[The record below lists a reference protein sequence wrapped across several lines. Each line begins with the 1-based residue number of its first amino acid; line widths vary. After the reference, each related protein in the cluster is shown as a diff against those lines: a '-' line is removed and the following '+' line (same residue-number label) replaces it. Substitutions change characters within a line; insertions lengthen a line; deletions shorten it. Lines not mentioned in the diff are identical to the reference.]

1 MSVQAECDSDPDSQ
15 IPLLDSIVLKQCG
28 VIFFDLF
35 TRFKNNEMST
45 DDCDS
50 SVSTTSY
57 SIGHTYMDLH
67 MGRTFDRLYDMMSH
81 YLENV
86 DISYQSSPKELYD
99 YLNVFMQNVQL
110 HDINRYS
117 ILVY

>member
-1 MSVQAECDSDPDSQ
+1 MSAQAERNLDPDSQ
-15 IPLLDSIVLKQCG
+15 IKLLDSIVLKQCG

-45 DDCDS
+45 GDCDS
-50 SVSTTSY
+50 SVSTTSF
-57 SIGHTYMDLH
+57 SIGDTYMDLH
-67 MGRTFDRLYDMMSH
+67 MRKIFDRLYDMMSH

-99 YLNVFMQNVQL
+99 YLNIFMQNVQL
-110 HDINRYS
+110 HDINR
-117 ILVY
+117 